1 MKDIW
6 DLIGEGDLRAAARQ
20 EQRMHDEA
28 LDEIRR
34 LRAETERLR
43 ARVAESER
51 DQRRL
56 DWLESKK
63 DPSWS
68 YWLIEVD
75 TDGIC
80 IQESSGGSEGF
91 ESDELRLAIDAAMDS
106 EASDGE

>member
-1 MKDIW
+1 MKASD
-6 DLIGEGDLRAAARQ
+6 DLLDWLRYAAGNWA
-20 EQRMHDEA
+20 HLA
-28 LDEIRR
+28 GPLNAVADEI
-34 LRAETERLR
+34 ERLR
-43 ARVAESER
+43 ARVAELER
-51 DQRRL
+51 DQRWL

-63 DPSWS
+63 DPSWA